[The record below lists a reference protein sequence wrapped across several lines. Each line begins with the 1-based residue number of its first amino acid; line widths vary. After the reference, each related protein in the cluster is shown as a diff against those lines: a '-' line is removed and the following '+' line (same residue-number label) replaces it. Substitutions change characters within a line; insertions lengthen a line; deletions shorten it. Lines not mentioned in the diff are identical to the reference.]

1 MGGALKG
8 YLAVLNI
15 AKYHFS
21 YSRVHPC
28 VIEALL
34 RSKFNEPVATF
45 RSKIG
50 TLVENRRLFAQ
61 RFNLGKTEGLFRVE
75 L

>member
-1 MGGALKG
+1 MRDRSTSGSKP
-8 YLAVLNI
+8 N
-15 AKYHFS
+15 
-21 YSRVHPC
+21 
-28 VIEALL
+28 EA
-34 RSKFNEPVATF
+34 VATV

-61 RFNLGKTEGLFRVE
+61 RFNIGKTEGLFRVE